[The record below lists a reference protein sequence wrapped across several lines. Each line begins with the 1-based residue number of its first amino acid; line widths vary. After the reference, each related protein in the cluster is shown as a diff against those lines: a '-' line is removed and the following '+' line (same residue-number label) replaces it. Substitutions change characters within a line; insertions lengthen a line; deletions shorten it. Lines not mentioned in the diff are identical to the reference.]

1 MSDQTVLMTE
11 VGFRKVHDELDQLL
25 NVTRPTII
33 AYLQDAR
40 DGIDAGD
47 NTEYLYLQEE
57 LIFVE
62 RRIRELQFSLE
73 NAQIIQPLTQTGV
86 IKLGSQVELIEEG
99 SDPEQYTIV
108 GATEADPEAGFI
120 SHESPLG
127 QALLNH
133 AAGDEMTVETPGGVL
148 YFRIISVK

>member
-11 VGFRKVHDELDQLL
+11 AVFRKVQDELDQLL
-25 NVTRPTII
+25 NITRPTII

-40 DGIDAGD
+40 DGIDAAD
-47 NTEYLYLQEE
+47 NTEFLYLQEE

-62 RRIRELQFSLE
+62 RYIRELQFSLE
-73 NAQIIQPLTQTGV
+73 NAQIIQPLTQAGV
-86 IKLGSQVELIEEG
+86 IKLGSQVDLIEEG
-99 SDPEQYTIV
+99 RVLEQYTII
-108 GATEADPEAGFI
+108 GATEADPGVGFI

-127 QALLNH
+127 QALLGH
-133 AAGDEMTVETPGGVL
+133 AAGDEIAVETSEGVL

>member
-11 VGFRKVHDELDQLL
+11 VGFRKVRDELDQLL

-33 AYLQDAR
+33 TYLQDAR
-40 DGIDAGD
+40 DGIDAAD

-73 NAQIIQPLTQTGV
+73 NAR
-86 IKLGSQVELIEEG
+86 S
-99 SDPEQYTIV
+99 S
-108 GATEADPEAGFI
+108 
-120 SHESPLG
+120 
-127 QALLNH
+127 N
-133 AAGDEMTVETPGGVL
+133 
-148 YFRIISVK
+148 R